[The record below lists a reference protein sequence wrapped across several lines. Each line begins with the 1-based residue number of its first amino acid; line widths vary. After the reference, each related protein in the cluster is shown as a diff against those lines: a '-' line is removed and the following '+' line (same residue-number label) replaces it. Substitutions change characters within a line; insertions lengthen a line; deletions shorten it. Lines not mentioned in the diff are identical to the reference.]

1 MNKYHLKIEYDGSNF
16 VGWQYQKNG
25 LSVQEI
31 LQKALNNNSGH
42 LESNFLLGIL
52 QAKKKDFNK
61 AKDFFIKTIQIDSS
75 YIDAHYNLGIVFNEL
90 KDFQNSIN

>member
-31 LQKALNNNSGH
+31 LQKALSKFLKENIVIIGSGRTDQGVH
-42 LESNFLLGIL
+42 AYGQVASLKISQNINLEGLFNILLAPVSVFLYNF
-52 QAKKKDFNK
+52 
-61 AKDFFIKTIQIDSS
+61 
-75 YIDAHYNLGIVFNEL
+75 YY
-90 KDFQNSIN
+90 